1 MTSEISW
8 CNFLRRAGSD
18 CVNDNFP
25 STFSDFCL
33 KIFTQEKT
41 SLYGDPC
48 P

>member
-1 MTSEISW
+1 MISEISW
-8 CNFLRRAGSD
+8 FNFLRGAGSD

-25 STFSDFCL
+25 STFSDFRL

-41 SLYGDPC
+41 GLYGDPF